1 MLLPAIYAL
10 LLCLVHYYAEGIR
23 IRYSNFKHHFVS
35 FSSGLAVSYFLL
47 VLFPEL
53 YRGVANLDKFIF
65 IFVLIGFISLYLID
79 KYIYEYADKVKVKR
93 DLKEAHSIAFFIYH
107 LFIGIIIYD
116 FYIQGIFS
124 LTLFFIPIILISV
137 TTGIS
142 LHEIHYELK
151 ENQIIRIV
159 LSISPLIGVF
169 LATVFTI
176 AQNFNFILI
185 GIVGGI
191 MLYMVIREF
200 MPSEKKG
207 EPIYFVYGVL
217 IYTFIIIVTWILNI

>member
-10 LLCLVHYYAEGIR
+10 ILCLAHYYAEGIR
-23 IRYSNFKHHFVS
+23 IRYANFKHHFVS

-65 IFVLIGFISLYLID
+65 LFVLIGFISLYLVD
-79 KYIYEYADKVKVKR
+79 KYIYEYADKVKIKR

-107 LFIGIIIYD
+107 LFVGIIIYD

-124 LTLFFIPIILISV
+124 LTLFFIPMLLISI

-151 ENQIIRIV
+151 ENRIIRVI
-159 LSISPLIGVF
+159 LSISPLIGVL
-169 LATVFTI
+169 LATMFTI

-185 GIVGGI
+185 GVVGGI

-217 IYTFIIIVTWILNI
+217 IYTFIIIMTWILNI